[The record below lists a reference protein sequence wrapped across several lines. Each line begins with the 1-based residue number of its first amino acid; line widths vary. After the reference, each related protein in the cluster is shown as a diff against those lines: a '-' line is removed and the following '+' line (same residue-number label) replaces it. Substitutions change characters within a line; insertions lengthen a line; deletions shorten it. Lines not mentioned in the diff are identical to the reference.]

1 MKTIVTAII
10 LSLLICP
17 VINISA
23 QNEVSKNLKNVNDL
37 STLKISEESE
47 NNYTGNE
54 LSGA

>member
-1 MKTIVTAII
+1 MKRVVTAII

-23 QNEVSKNLKNVNDL
+23 QNEVSKNLKQVNDL